1 MPHCI
6 IDYSQDVAAQLD
18 IDTLIEAVHLGA
30 MDSGLFPEYD
40 IKTRAIEFAQHR
52 TGQTRD
58 SFVHVAV
65 HLLDGRSDEQ
75 KAGLSE
81 AVLARIERVAKFSA
95 LTGAHHHAARRGWRH
110 RLQLPQQVPAL
121 LQIQAE
127 IMIIRLQLLLV
138 RA

>member
-30 MDSGLFPEYD
+30 MDSALFPEYD

-81 AVLARIERVAKFSA
+81 AVLARIEPLLPAVVSVGVEICDMHRASYRKRV
-95 LTGAHHHAARRGWRH
+95 
-110 RLQLPQQVPAL
+110 
-121 LQIQAE
+121 LQIPQP
-127 IMIIRLQLLLV
+127 
-138 RA
+138 